1 MTTAVIVD
9 IIRTP
14 SGKGKPGGA
23 IALGH
28 PVGEMANATIIERP

>member
-9 IIRTP
+9 ATRTP

-23 IALGH
+23 LSVIHSGAAH
-28 PVGEMANATIIERP
+28 ASQS